1 MERNLLSGAADDLM
15 LWNAE
20 VSSLTR
26 GDILRRLANV
36 TPDDCTA
43 WTNEKHNSYLNNLE
57 VSFVAQLHES
67 RDLVNKNMTQ
77 KKPINSPEQYG
88 CWQNIDHR
96 RYEPL
101 SCPSADSHN
110 LMKNSRIYYY
120 KNLGIHHPSP
130 SADLQGFQ
138 KLSDT
143 QKHSSGKGFISHGL
157 ATCSQEASAMN
168 LYHSNSFDSMKEGTG
183 QNYVK
188 EDNDKPN
195 LRSGLKK
202 IKPA

>member
-77 KKPINSPEQYG
+77 KKPINSPEQ
-88 CWQNIDHR
+88 
-96 RYEPL
+96 
-101 SCPSADSHN
+101 
-110 LMKNSRIYYY
+110 
-120 KNLGIHHPSP
+120 
-130 SADLQGFQ
+130 GFQ